1 MHRVLSDPA
10 LAADMR
16 RKGLLRARQF
26 SWEQSVMKTW
36 EMYQEIGARS
46 TATGDSRPETGR
58 GAAVSDVTTSPAG
71 SGAGE
76 EDAGERSATLP

>member
-1 MHRVLSDPA
+1 VLSDPA

-26 SWEQSVMKTW
+26 SWEQSVTKTW
-36 EMYQEIGARS
+36 EMYQEIGARRQQ
-46 TATGDSRPETGR
+46 TADTRQETAG
-58 GAAVSDVTTSPAG
+58 GAAVSDVTTSPSG

-76 EDAGERSATLP
+76 EDASERSATLP